1 MNKNSYQTFAYYYN
15 QLIPNEFYEKYA
27 QKIKSYHDFQSILD
41 LACGSGTLCFLLKN
55 EYNEVSG
62 LDLSEEMLMIALEK
76 NIALKKGINF
86 INANMIDDISLKNNY
101 DLITCTLD
109 SLNYLDSL
117 NKVEK
122 VFTNVSSSLQKGG
135 YFLFD
140 VLTQFYID
148 EIVDDYYQAEK
159 IGEFEYEWQ
168 VKKVDDN
175 VIKHNLSI
183 FVDDKFFSEEH
194 YQYIYHEK
202 EIEDILQA
210 NKLEIINKEYDYND
224 LDSSQASRVYYVT
237 RKSE

>member
-159 IGEFEYEWQ
+159 IDEFEYEWQ